1 MSTPETNPEP
11 RAGQA
16 ANNDLTCDVVIVGCG
31 VGGLYAALNLPR
43 HLHAVLLSKASLDQ
57 CDSMLAQGGICVMHD
72 PHDYRPY
79 FRDTMRA
86 GHWENRRSSVDV
98 MVRSSRAV
106 INDLVHLGVDFE
118 REPDGELAYTRE
130 GAHSRPRI
138 CFHAD
143 ITGKEI
149 TTALLDRVRELPN
162 VQILENVEMTDI
174 IEEPADEDATTG
186 GAAPTADEDATTGG
200 AAPAAGEQH
209 RCAGLVCRR
218 TRPTDPAEPESPVEA
233 LGPAFEIRA
242 PYTIWATGGIG
253 GTYERS
259 TNYRCLTGD
268 ACRIAREHGIRLEH
282 MDYVQIH
289 PTGLYSKRPG
299 RTFLISESCRG
310 EGAILLDKSG
320 NRFVDELLP
329 RDVVANAIK
338 AQMEKDGTDHE
349 WLSFERV
356 DPGVVRTHFAHIYD
370 RCLEEG
376 YDILCEPVPIVPT
389 QHYFM
394 GGVWVATENSETS
407 LPGLYAVGET
417 SCNGVH
423 GRNRLASNSLLE
435 GLVFAQ
441 RAARDI
447 AAREGL
453 EAPDVDASM
462 TREVPEGLV
471 SAELSGEGE
480 PAPGTSATDPASTKS
495 CEEAERGAEAIEAAR
510 GGFTER
516 RA

>member
-1 MSTPETNPEP
+1 MTRENGATTTAGPQGNAEP
-11 RAGQA
+11 SDMADQNKPQVDGKSEAMAR
-16 ANNDLTCDVVIVGCG
+16 TCDVVIVGCG
-31 VGGLYAALNLPR
+31 VGGHYAALNLPR
-43 HLHAVLLSKASLDQ
+43 HLRAILLSKASLDQ
-57 CDSMLAQGGICVMHD
+57 CDSMLAQGGICVMRD
-72 PHDYRPY
+72 PGDYRSY

-98 MVRSSRAV
+98 MVRSSRSV
-106 INDLVHLGVDFE
+106 IDDLVRLGVDFE

-143 ITGKEI
+143 ITGREI
-149 TTALLDRVRELPN
+149 TTTLLERVQALPN
-162 VQILENVEMTDI
+162 VEILENVEMVDI
-174 IEEPADEDATTG
+174 VEEGDADGT
-186 GAAPTADEDATTGG
+186 
-200 AAPAAGEQH
+200 
-209 RCAGLVCRR
+209 RCAGVTCRR
-218 TRPTDPAEPESPVEA
+218 TRPTDASDSESPVEPF
-233 LGPAFEIRA
+233 GPEFEIRA
-242 PYTIWATGGIG
+242 PHTIWATGGIG

-259 TNYRCLTGD
+259 TNFRCLTGD

-289 PTGLYSKRPG
+289 PTGLWSKRPG

-310 EGAILLDKSG
+310 EGAILLDKAG
-320 NRFVDELLP
+320 ERFVDELLP
-329 RDVVANAIK
+329 RDVVANAILE
-338 AQMEKDGTDHE
+338 QMRRDGTDHE
-349 WLSFERV
+349 WLSFERI
-356 DPGVVRTHFAHIYD
+356 DPEVVRTHFAHIYE

-376 YDILCEPVPIVPT
+376 YDILREPAPVVPT

-394 GGVWVATENSETS
+394 GGVWVATEDSETS

-453 EAPDVDASM
+453 EAPDVDAAM
-462 TREVPEGLV
+462 TDAVPGSLV
-471 SAELSGEGE
+471 SAELAGDGE
-480 PAPGTSATDPASTKS
+480 PAPGTSATDPSS
-495 CEEAERGAEAIEAAR
+495 AA
-510 GGFTER
+510 
-516 RA
+516 ACAV